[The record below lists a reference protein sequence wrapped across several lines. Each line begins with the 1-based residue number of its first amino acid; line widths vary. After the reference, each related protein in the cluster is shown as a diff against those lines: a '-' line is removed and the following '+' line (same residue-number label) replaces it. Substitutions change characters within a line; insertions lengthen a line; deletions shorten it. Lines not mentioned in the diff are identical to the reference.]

1 MRIDV
6 IGRDVHITDDIRD
19 HAERKG
25 DKLPKYFDG
34 IQLVTFAITRK
45 DSVNYSAE
53 CLVDVQGH
61 EDFVSTA
68 DDANIKTAIDS
79 ASQKAA
85 RQIKDFKEKLKAT
98 R

>member
-1 MRIDV
+1 MRSDV

-19 HAERKG
+19 HAEKRG
-25 DKLPKYFDG
+25 EKLPKYFDG
-34 IQLVTFAITRK
+34 TQLVTFTITRK

-53 CLVDVQGH
+53 CLVDVEGH

-68 DDANIKTAIDS
+68 DDANIKAAID
-79 ASQKAA
+79 AATQKAT
-85 RQIKDFKEKLKAT
+85 RQLKDFKEKLKAT

>member
-19 HAERKG
+19 HAEKRG
-25 DKLPKYFDG
+25 EKLPKYFDG
-34 IQLVTFAITRK
+34 TQLVTFTITRK

-53 CLVDVQGH
+53 CLVDVEGH

-68 DDANIKTAIDS
+68 DDANIKAAIG
-79 ASQKAA
+79 AA
-85 RQIKDFKEKLKAT
+85 EGR
-98 R
+98 